1 MKRNFSFY
9 VARRYMFSKKS
20 VGAINVISFISVTG
34 VAVATMALV
43 IVLSVFNGFH
53 DLVASLFTNFD
64 PQIEVVPA
72 KGKTVNADAPELDK
86 IRHLNFVDV
95 ATDVVEDQAIAVY
108 GDRQRM
114 VTVMG
119 VDENFDQLTR
129 IGDILYGEGDFTL
142 RVANLYFG
150 VPGIRL
156 AQDMG
161 LGARWADYLKI
172 YAPVRQGQLT
182 DLDTPTDGFV
192 VDSLLSPGVV
202 FAVNQNKYDRDRI
215 ITSIYFA
222 RQLFDQDGMLSSLQ
236 LRLKPGTDLAEA
248 KQEIKAAAGENFRVL
263 DRFEQQEDTFRI
275 MQIEKVLAYVFLTF
289 ILIVA
294 CFNIISSLSM
304 LIIDKKDDINTL
316 HNLGAS
322 DRQIVSIFLYEGRII
337 SAVGALIG
345 IGLGLALC
353 GLQQAFGFVKMGDSS
368 GTFIVNAYPRERSLR
383 GCARSVHHRHPD
395 RMGGVVD
402 SGAPSAPSDNG
413 QKSNNINKSKENN
426 EQETLFDSSSCCPAC
441 RSDGSSNANRQRTDC
456 AACGKGERRTG
467 CHPQRGLL
475 EDDFGFGV

>member
-1 MKRNFSFY
+1 
-9 VARRYMFSKKS
+9 MFSKKS
-20 VGAINVISFISVTG
+20 VGAINVISFISVAG
-34 VAVATMALV
+34 VAVGTMALV

-64 PQIEVVPA
+64 PQVEVVPV
-72 KGKTVNADAPELDK
+72 KGKTINADAPELDR
-86 IRHLNFVDV
+86 IRHLDFVDV

-119 VDENFDQLTR
+119 VDENFDQLTN
-129 IGDILYGEGDFTL
+129 ISDILYGDGDFTL

-156 AQDMG
+156 AQDLG

-172 YAPVRQGQLT
+172 YAPVRRGQLT

-202 FAVNQNKYDRDRI
+202 YAVNQNKYDRDRI

-236 LRLKPGTDLAEA
+236 LRLKPGTDLSTA
-248 KQEIKAAAGENFRVL
+248 KREIKAAAGEKFRVL
-263 DRFEQQEDTFRI
+263 DRFEQQADTFRI

-304 LIIDKKDDINTL
+304 LIIDKKNDINTL
-316 HNLGAS
+316 HNLGAN
-322 DRQIVSIFLYEGRII
+322 DRQIQSIFLYEGRII

-353 GLQQAFGFVKMGDSS
+353 GLQQAFGFVKMGESS
-368 GTFIVNAYPRERSLR
+368 GTFIVNAYPV
-383 GCARSVHHRHPD
+383 SVHYWD
-395 RMGGVVD
+395 VLVVFITVILIGWAA
-402 SGAPSAPSDNG
+402 SW
-413 QKSNNINKSKENN
+413 I
-426 EQETLFDSSSCCPAC
+426 PA
-441 RSDGSSNANRQRTDC
+441 RRLRKQILNRIT
-456 AACGKGERRTG
+456 T
-467 CHPQRGLL
+467 P
-475 EDDFGFGV
+475 

>member
-1 MKRNFSFY
+1 MLKRNFSFY

-20 VGAINVISFISVTG
+20 VGAINVISFISVAG
-34 VAVATMALV
+34 VAVGTMALV

-64 PQIEVVPA
+64 PQIEVVPV
-72 KGKTVNADAPELDK
+72 KGKTINADAPELDR
-86 IRHLNFVDV
+86 IRHLDFVDV

-119 VDENFDQLTR
+119 VDENFDQLTN
-129 IGDILYGEGDFTL
+129 ISDILYGDGDFTL

-156 AQDMG
+156 AQDLG
-161 LGARWADYLKI
+161 LGARWTDYLKI
-172 YAPVRQGQLT
+172 YAPVRRGQLT

-202 FAVNQNKYDRDRI
+202 YAVNQNKYDRDRI

-236 LRLKPGTDLAEA
+236 LRLKPGTDLSTA
-248 KQEIKAAAGENFRVL
+248 KREIKAAAGEKFRVL
-263 DRFEQQEDTFRI
+263 DRFEQQADTFRI

-304 LIIDKKDDINTL
+304 LIIDKKNDINTL
-316 HNLGAS
+316 HNLGAN

-353 GLQQAFGFVKMGDSS
+353 GLQQAFGFVKMGESS
-368 GTFIVNAYPRERSLR
+368 GTFIVNAYPV
-383 GCARSVHHRHPD
+383 SVHYWD
-395 RMGGVVD
+395 VLVVFITVILIGWAA
-402 SGAPSAPSDNG
+402 SW
-413 QKSNNINKSKENN
+413 I
-426 EQETLFDSSSCCPAC
+426 PA
-441 RSDGSSNANRQRTDC
+441 RRLRKQILNRIT
-456 AACGKGERRTG
+456 T
-467 CHPQRGLL
+467 P
-475 EDDFGFGV
+475 

>member
-1 MKRNFSFY
+1 MLKRNFSFY

-20 VGAINVISFISVTG
+20 VGAINVISFISVAG
-34 VAVATMALV
+34 VAVGTMALV

-64 PQIEVVPA
+64 PQIEVVPL
-72 KGKTVNADAPELDK
+72 KGKTVNADAPELDR
-86 IRHLNFVDV
+86 IRHLDFVDV

-119 VDENFDQLTR
+119 VDENFDQLTN
-129 IGDILYGEGDFTL
+129 ISDILYGDGDFTL

-156 AQDMG
+156 AQDLG

-172 YAPVRQGQLT
+172 YAPVRRGQLT

-202 FAVNQNKYDRDRI
+202 YAVNQNKYDRDRI

-236 LRLKPGTDLAEA
+236 LRLKPGTDLSTA
-248 KQEIKAAAGENFRVL
+248 KREIKAAAGEKFRVL
-263 DRFEQQEDTFRI
+263 DRFEQQADTFRI

-304 LIIDKKDDINTL
+304 LIIDKKNDINTL
-316 HNLGAS
+316 HNLGAN
-322 DRQIVSIFLYEGRII
+322 DRQIQSIFLYEGRII

-353 GLQQAFGFVKMGDSS
+353 GLQQAFGFVKMGESS
-368 GTFIVNAYPRERSLR
+368 GTFIVNAYPV
-383 GCARSVHHRHPD
+383 SVHYWD
-395 RMGGVVD
+395 VLVVFITVILIGWAA
-402 SGAPSAPSDNG
+402 SW
-413 QKSNNINKSKENN
+413 I
-426 EQETLFDSSSCCPAC
+426 PA
-441 RSDGSSNANRQRTDC
+441 RRLRKQILNRIT
-456 AACGKGERRTG
+456 T
-467 CHPQRGLL
+467 P
-475 EDDFGFGV
+475 

>member
-1 MKRNFSFY
+1 
-9 VARRYMFSKKS
+9 MFSKKS
-20 VGAINVISFISVTG
+20 VGAINVISFISVAG
-34 VAVATMALV
+34 VAVGTMALV

-64 PQIEVVPA
+64 PQIEVVPV
-72 KGKTVNADAPELDK
+72 KGKTINADAPELDR
-86 IRHLNFVDV
+86 IRHLDFVDV

-119 VDENFDQLTR
+119 VDENFDQLTN
-129 IGDILYGEGDFTL
+129 ISDILYGDGDFTL

-156 AQDMG
+156 AQDLG

-172 YAPVRQGQLT
+172 YAPVRRGQLT

-202 FAVNQNKYDRDRI
+202 YAVNQNKYDRDRI

-236 LRLKPGTDLAEA
+236 LRLKPGTDLSTA
-248 KQEIKAAAGENFRVL
+248 KREIKAAAGEKFRVL
-263 DRFEQQEDTFRI
+263 DRFEQQADTFRI

-353 GLQQAFGFVKMGDSS
+353 GLQQAFGFVKMGESS
-368 GTFIVNAYPRERSLR
+368 GTFIVNAYPV
-383 GCARSVHHRHPD
+383 SVHYWD
-395 RMGGVVD
+395 VLVVFITVILIGWAA
-402 SGAPSAPSDNG
+402 SW
-413 QKSNNINKSKENN
+413 I
-426 EQETLFDSSSCCPAC
+426 PA
-441 RSDGSSNANRQRTDC
+441 RRLRKQILNRIT
-456 AACGKGERRTG
+456 T
-467 CHPQRGLL
+467 P
-475 EDDFGFGV
+475 

>member
-9 VARRYMFSKKS
+9 IARRYMFSKKS
-20 VGAINVISFISVTG
+20 VGAINVISFISVAG
-34 VAVATMALV
+34 VAVGTMALV

-64 PQIEVVPA
+64 PQIEVVPV
-72 KGKTVNADAPELDK
+72 KGKTINADASELDR
-86 IRHLNFVDV
+86 IRHLDFVDV

-119 VDENFDQLTR
+119 VDENFDQLTN
-129 IGDILYGEGDFTL
+129 ISDILYGDGDFTL

-156 AQDMG
+156 AQDLG

-172 YAPVRQGQLT
+172 YAPVRRGQLT

-202 FAVNQNKYDRDRI
+202 YAVNQNKYDRDRI

-248 KQEIKAAAGENFRVL
+248 KREIKAAAGEKFRVL
-263 DRFEQQEDTFRI
+263 DRFEQQADTFRI

-304 LIIDKKDDINTL
+304 LIIDKKNDINTL
-316 HNLGAS
+316 HNLGAN
-322 DRQIVSIFLYEGRII
+322 DRQIQSIFLYEGRII

-353 GLQQAFGFVKMGDSS
+353 GLQQAFGFVKMGESS
-368 GTFIVNAYPRERSLR
+368 GTFIVNAYPV
-383 GCARSVHHRHPD
+383 SVHYWD
-395 RMGGVVD
+395 VLVVFITVILIGWAA
-402 SGAPSAPSDNG
+402 SW
-413 QKSNNINKSKENN
+413 I
-426 EQETLFDSSSCCPAC
+426 PA
-441 RSDGSSNANRQRTDC
+441 RRLRKQILNRIT
-456 AACGKGERRTG
+456 T
-467 CHPQRGLL
+467 P
-475 EDDFGFGV
+475 

>member
-20 VGAINVISFISVTG
+20 VGAINVISFISVAG
-34 VAVATMALV
+34 VAVGTMALV

-64 PQIEVVPA
+64 PQIEVVPV
-72 KGKTVNADAPELDK
+72 KGKTINADAPELDR

-119 VDENFDQLTR
+119 VDENFDQLTN
-129 IGDILYGEGDFTL
+129 ISDILYGDGDFTL

-156 AQDMG
+156 AQDLG
-161 LGARWADYLKI
+161 LGARWEDYLKI
-172 YAPVRQGQLT
+172 YAPVRRGQLT

-202 FAVNQNKYDRDRI
+202 YAVNQNKYDRDRI

-236 LRLKPGTDLAEA
+236 LRLKPGTDLSTA
-248 KQEIKAAAGENFRVL
+248 KREIKAAAGEKFRVL
-263 DRFEQQEDTFRI
+263 DRFEQQADTFRI

-304 LIIDKKDDINTL
+304 LIIDKKNDINTL
-316 HNLGAS
+316 HNLGAN
-322 DRQIVSIFLYEGRII
+322 DRQIQSIFLYEGRII
-337 SAVGALIG
+337 SAAGALIG

-353 GLQQAFGFVKMGDSS
+353 GLQQAFGFVKMGESS
-368 GTFIVNAYPRERSLR
+368 GTFIVNAYPV
-383 GCARSVHHRHPD
+383 SVHYWD
-395 RMGGVVD
+395 VLVVFITVILIGWAA
-402 SGAPSAPSDNG
+402 SW
-413 QKSNNINKSKENN
+413 I
-426 EQETLFDSSSCCPAC
+426 PA
-441 RSDGSSNANRQRTDC
+441 RRLRKQILNRIT
-456 AACGKGERRTG
+456 T
-467 CHPQRGLL
+467 P
-475 EDDFGFGV
+475 

>member
-20 VGAINVISFISVTG
+20 VGAINVISFISVAG
-34 VAVATMALV
+34 VAVGTMALV

-64 PQIEVVPA
+64 PQIEVVPV
-72 KGKTVNADAPELDK
+72 KGKTINADAPELDR
-86 IRHLNFVDV
+86 IRHLDFVDV

-119 VDENFDQLTR
+119 VDENFDQLTN
-129 IGDILYGEGDFTL
+129 ISDILYGDGDFTL

-156 AQDMG
+156 AQDLG
-161 LGARWADYLKI
+161 LGARWTDYLKI
-172 YAPVRQGQLT
+172 YAPVRRGQLT

-202 FAVNQNKYDRDRI
+202 YAVNQNKYDRDRI

-236 LRLKPGTDLAEA
+236 LRLKPGTDLSTA
-248 KQEIKAAAGENFRVL
+248 KREIKAAAGEKFRVL
-263 DRFEQQEDTFRI
+263 DRFEQQADTFRI

-304 LIIDKKDDINTL
+304 LIIDKKNDINTL
-316 HNLGAS
+316 HNLGAN

-353 GLQQAFGFVKMGDSS
+353 GLQQAFGFVKMGESS
-368 GTFIVNAYPRERSLR
+368 GTFIVNAYPV
-383 GCARSVHHRHPD
+383 SVHYWD
-395 RMGGVVD
+395 VLVVFITVILIGWAA
-402 SGAPSAPSDNG
+402 SW
-413 QKSNNINKSKENN
+413 I
-426 EQETLFDSSSCCPAC
+426 PA
-441 RSDGSSNANRQRTDC
+441 RRLRKQILNRIT
-456 AACGKGERRTG
+456 T
-467 CHPQRGLL
+467 P
-475 EDDFGFGV
+475 

>member
-1 MKRNFSFY
+1 MLKRNFSFY

-20 VGAINVISFISVTG
+20 VGAINVISFISVAG
-34 VAVATMALV
+34 VAVGTMALV

-64 PQIEVVPA
+64 PQIEVVPV
-72 KGKTVNADAPELDK
+72 KGKTVNADAPELDR
-86 IRHLNFVDV
+86 IRHLDFVDV

-119 VDENFDQLTR
+119 VDENFDQLTN
-129 IGDILYGEGDFTL
+129 ISDILYGDGDFTL

-156 AQDMG
+156 AQDLG
-161 LGARWADYLKI
+161 LGARWTDYLKI
-172 YAPVRQGQLT
+172 YAPVRRGQLT

-202 FAVNQNKYDRDRI
+202 YAVNQNKYDRDRI

-236 LRLKPGTDLAEA
+236 LRLKPGTDLSTA
-248 KQEIKAAAGENFRVL
+248 KREIKAAAGEKFRVL
-263 DRFEQQEDTFRI
+263 DRFEQQADTFRI

-304 LIIDKKDDINTL
+304 LIIDKKNDINTL
-316 HNLGAS
+316 HNLGAN
-322 DRQIVSIFLYEGRII
+322 DRQIQSIFLYEGRII

-353 GLQQAFGFVKMGDSS
+353 GLQQAFGFVKMGESS
-368 GTFIVNAYPRERSLR
+368 GTFIVNAYPV
-383 GCARSVHHRHPD
+383 SVHYWD
-395 RMGGVVD
+395 VLVVFITVILIGWAA
-402 SGAPSAPSDNG
+402 SW
-413 QKSNNINKSKENN
+413 I
-426 EQETLFDSSSCCPAC
+426 PA
-441 RSDGSSNANRQRTDC
+441 RRLRKQILNRIT
-456 AACGKGERRTG
+456 T
-467 CHPQRGLL
+467 P
-475 EDDFGFGV
+475 

>member
-1 MKRNFSFY
+1 MLKRNFSFY

-20 VGAINVISFISVTG
+20 VGAINVISFISVAG
-34 VAVATMALV
+34 VAVGTMALV

-64 PQIEVVPA
+64 PQIEVVPV
-72 KGKTVNADAPELDK
+72 KGKTINADAPELDR
-86 IRHLNFVDV
+86 IRHLDFVDV

-119 VDENFDQLTR
+119 VDENFDQLTN
-129 IGDILYGEGDFTL
+129 ISDILYGDGDFTL

-156 AQDMG
+156 AQDLG

-172 YAPVRQGQLT
+172 YAPVRRGQLT

-202 FAVNQNKYDRDRI
+202 YAVNQNKYDRDRI

-236 LRLKPGTDLAEA
+236 LRLKPGTDLSTA
-248 KQEIKAAAGENFRVL
+248 KREIKAAAGEKFRVL
-263 DRFEQQEDTFRI
+263 DRFEQQADTFRI

-304 LIIDKKDDINTL
+304 LIIDKKNDINTL
-316 HNLGAS
+316 HNLGAN

-353 GLQQAFGFVKMGDSS
+353 GLQQAFGFVKMGESS
-368 GTFIVNAYPRERSLR
+368 GTFIVNAYPV
-383 GCARSVHHRHPD
+383 SVHYWD
-395 RMGGVVD
+395 VLVVFITVILIGWAA
-402 SGAPSAPSDNG
+402 SW
-413 QKSNNINKSKENN
+413 I
-426 EQETLFDSSSCCPAC
+426 PA
-441 RSDGSSNANRQRTDC
+441 RRLRKQILNRIT
-456 AACGKGERRTG
+456 T
-467 CHPQRGLL
+467 P
-475 EDDFGFGV
+475 

>member
-1 MKRNFSFY
+1 MLKRNFSFY

-20 VGAINVISFISVTG
+20 VGAINVISFISVAG
-34 VAVATMALV
+34 VAVGTMALV

-64 PQIEVVPA
+64 PQIEVVPV
-72 KGKTVNADAPELDK
+72 KGKTINADAPELDR
-86 IRHLNFVDV
+86 IRHLDFVDV

-119 VDENFDQLTR
+119 VDENFDQLTN
-129 IGDILYGEGDFTL
+129 ISDILYGDGDFTL

-156 AQDMG
+156 AQDLG
-161 LGARWADYLKI
+161 LGARWTDYLKI
-172 YAPVRQGQLT
+172 YAPVRRGQLT
-182 DLDTPTDGFV
+182 DLDTLTDGFV

-202 FAVNQNKYDRDRI
+202 YAVNQNKYDRDRI

-236 LRLKPGTDLAEA
+236 LRLKPGTDLSTA
-248 KQEIKAAAGENFRVL
+248 KREIKAAAGEKFRVL
-263 DRFEQQEDTFRI
+263 DRFEQQADTFRI

-304 LIIDKKDDINTL
+304 LIIDKKNDINTL
-316 HNLGAS
+316 HNLGAN
-322 DRQIVSIFLYEGRII
+322 DRQIQSIFLYEGRII

-353 GLQQAFGFVKMGDSS
+353 GLQQAFGFVKMGESS
-368 GTFIVNAYPRERSLR
+368 GTFIVNAYPV
-383 GCARSVHHRHPD
+383 SVHYWD
-395 RMGGVVD
+395 VLVVFITVILIGWAA
-402 SGAPSAPSDNG
+402 SW
-413 QKSNNINKSKENN
+413 I
-426 EQETLFDSSSCCPAC
+426 PA
-441 RSDGSSNANRQRTDC
+441 RRLRKQILNRIT
-456 AACGKGERRTG
+456 T
-467 CHPQRGLL
+467 P
-475 EDDFGFGV
+475 

>member
-20 VGAINVISFISVTG
+20 VGAINVISFISVAG
-34 VAVATMALV
+34 VAVGTMALV

-64 PQIEVVPA
+64 PQIEVVPV
-72 KGKTVNADAPELDK
+72 KGKTINADAPELDK
-86 IRHLNFVDV
+86 IHHLDFVDV

-119 VDENFDQLTR
+119 VDENFDQLTN
-129 IGDILYGEGDFTL
+129 IGDILYGDGDFTL

-156 AQDMG
+156 AQDLG

-172 YAPVRQGQLT
+172 YAPVRRGQLT

-202 FAVNQNKYDRDRI
+202 YAVNQNKYDRDRI

-236 LRLKPGTDLAEA
+236 LRLKPGTDLSTA
-248 KQEIKAAAGENFRVL
+248 KREIKAAAGEKFRVL
-263 DRFEQQEDTFRI
+263 DRFEQQADTFRI

-304 LIIDKKDDINTL
+304 LIIDKKNDINTL
-316 HNLGAS
+316 HNLGAN

-353 GLQQAFGFVKMGDSS
+353 GLQQAFGFVKMGESS
-368 GTFIVNAYPRERSLR
+368 GTFIVNAYPV
-383 GCARSVHHRHPD
+383 SVHYWD
-395 RMGGVVD
+395 VLVVFVTVILIGWAA
-402 SGAPSAPSDNG
+402 SW
-413 QKSNNINKSKENN
+413 I
-426 EQETLFDSSSCCPAC
+426 PA
-441 RSDGSSNANRQRTDC
+441 RRLRKQILNRIT
-456 AACGKGERRTG
+456 T
-467 CHPQRGLL
+467 P
-475 EDDFGFGV
+475 

>member
-1 MKRNFSFY
+1 
-9 VARRYMFSKKS
+9 MFSKKS
-20 VGAINVISFISVTG
+20 VGAINVISFISVAG
-34 VAVATMALV
+34 VAVGTMALV

-64 PQIEVVPA
+64 PQIEVVPV
-72 KGKTVNADAPELDK
+72 KGKTINADAPELDR

-119 VDENFDQLTR
+119 VDENFDQLTN
-129 IGDILYGEGDFTL
+129 ISDILYGDGDFTL

-156 AQDMG
+156 AQDLG

-172 YAPVRQGQLT
+172 YAPVRRGQLT

-202 FAVNQNKYDRDRI
+202 YAVNQNKYDRDRI

-236 LRLKPGTDLAEA
+236 LRLKPGTDLSTA
-248 KQEIKAAAGENFRVL
+248 KREIKAAAGEKFRVL
-263 DRFEQQEDTFRI
+263 DRFEQQADTFRI

-304 LIIDKKDDINTL
+304 LIIDKKNDINTL
-316 HNLGAS
+316 HNLGAN
-322 DRQIVSIFLYEGRII
+322 DRQIQSIFLYEGRII

-353 GLQQAFGFVKMGDSS
+353 GLQQAFGFVKMGESS
-368 GTFIVNAYPRERSLR
+368 GTFIVNAYPV
-383 GCARSVHHRHPD
+383 SVHYWD
-395 RMGGVVD
+395 VLVVFITVILIGWAA
-402 SGAPSAPSDNG
+402 SW
-413 QKSNNINKSKENN
+413 I
-426 EQETLFDSSSCCPAC
+426 PA
-441 RSDGSSNANRQRTDC
+441 RRLRKQILNRIT
-456 AACGKGERRTG
+456 TS
-467 CHPQRGLL
+467 
-475 EDDFGFGV
+475 

>member
-20 VGAINVISFISVTG
+20 VGAINVISFISVAG
-34 VAVATMALV
+34 VAVGTMALV

-64 PQIEVVPA
+64 PQIEVVPV
-72 KGKTVNADAPELDK
+72 KGKTINADAPELDR
-86 IRHLNFVDV
+86 IRHLDFVDV

-119 VDENFDQLTR
+119 VDENFDQLTN
-129 IGDILYGEGDFTL
+129 ISDILYGDGDFTL

-156 AQDMG
+156 AQDLG

-172 YAPVRQGQLT
+172 YAPVRRGQLT

-202 FAVNQNKYDRDRI
+202 YAVNQNKYDRDRI

-248 KQEIKAAAGENFRVL
+248 KREIKAAAGEKFRVL
-263 DRFEQQEDTFRI
+263 DRFEQQADTFRI

-304 LIIDKKDDINTL
+304 IIIDKKNDINTL
-316 HNLGAS
+316 HNLGAN
-322 DRQIVSIFLYEGRII
+322 DRQIQSIFLYEGRII

-353 GLQQAFGFVKMGDSS
+353 GLQQAFGFVKMGESS
-368 GTFIVNAYPRERSLR
+368 GTFIVNAYPV
-383 GCARSVHHRHPD
+383 SVHYWD
-395 RMGGVVD
+395 VLVVFITVILIGWAA
-402 SGAPSAPSDNG
+402 SW
-413 QKSNNINKSKENN
+413 I
-426 EQETLFDSSSCCPAC
+426 PA
-441 RSDGSSNANRQRTDC
+441 RRLRKQILNRIT
-456 AACGKGERRTG
+456 T
-467 CHPQRGLL
+467 P
-475 EDDFGFGV
+475 

>member
-20 VGAINVISFISVTG
+20 VGAINVISFISVAG
-34 VAVATMALV
+34 VAVGTMALV

-64 PQIEVVPA
+64 PQIEVVPV
-72 KGKTVNADAPELDK
+72 KGKTINADAPELDR
-86 IRHLNFVDV
+86 IRHLDFVDV

-119 VDENFDQLTR
+119 VDENFDQLTN
-129 IGDILYGEGDFTL
+129 ISDILYGDGDFTL

-156 AQDMG
+156 AQDLG

-172 YAPVRQGQLT
+172 YAPVRRGQLT

-202 FAVNQNKYDRDRI
+202 YAVNQNKYDRDRI

-236 LRLKPGTDLAEA
+236 LRLKPGTDLSTA
-248 KQEIKAAAGENFRVL
+248 KREIKAAAGERFRVL
-263 DRFEQQEDTFRI
+263 DRFEQQADTFRI

-304 LIIDKKDDINTL
+304 LIIDKKNDINTL
-316 HNLGAS
+316 HNLGAN
-322 DRQIVSIFLYEGRII
+322 DRQIQSIFLYEGRII

-353 GLQQAFGFVKMGDSS
+353 GLQQAFGFVKMGESS
-368 GTFIVNAYPRERSLR
+368 GTFIVNAYPV
-383 GCARSVHHRHPD
+383 SVHYWD
-395 RMGGVVD
+395 VLVVFITVILIGWAA
-402 SGAPSAPSDNG
+402 SW
-413 QKSNNINKSKENN
+413 I
-426 EQETLFDSSSCCPAC
+426 PA
-441 RSDGSSNANRQRTDC
+441 RRLRKQILNRIT
-456 AACGKGERRTG
+456 T
-467 CHPQRGLL
+467 P
-475 EDDFGFGV
+475 

>member
-1 MKRNFSFY
+1 MLKRNFSFY

-20 VGAINVISFISVTG
+20 VGAINVISFISVAG
-34 VAVATMALV
+34 VAVGTMALV

-64 PQIEVVPA
+64 PQIEVVPV
-72 KGKTVNADAPELDK
+72 KGKTINADAPELDR
-86 IRHLNFVDV
+86 IRHLDFVDV

-119 VDENFDQLTR
+119 VDENFDQLTN
-129 IGDILYGEGDFTL
+129 ISDILYGDGDFTL

-156 AQDMG
+156 AQDLG
-161 LGARWADYLKI
+161 LGTRWADYLKI
-172 YAPVRQGQLT
+172 YAPVRRGQLT

-202 FAVNQNKYDRDRI
+202 YAVNQNKYDRDRI

-236 LRLKPGTDLAEA
+236 LRLKPGTDLSTA
-248 KQEIKAAAGENFRVL
+248 KREIKAAAGEKFRVL
-263 DRFEQQEDTFRI
+263 DRFEQQADTFRI

-304 LIIDKKDDINTL
+304 LIIDKKNDINTL
-316 HNLGAS
+316 HNLGAN
-322 DRQIVSIFLYEGRII
+322 DRQIQSIFLYEGRII

-353 GLQQAFGFVKMGDSS
+353 GLQQAFGFVKMGESS
-368 GTFIVNAYPRERSLR
+368 GTFIVNAYPV
-383 GCARSVHHRHPD
+383 SVHYWD
-395 RMGGVVD
+395 VLVVFITVILIGWAA
-402 SGAPSAPSDNG
+402 SW
-413 QKSNNINKSKENN
+413 I
-426 EQETLFDSSSCCPAC
+426 PA
-441 RSDGSSNANRQRTDC
+441 RRLRKQILNRIT
-456 AACGKGERRTG
+456 T
-467 CHPQRGLL
+467 P
-475 EDDFGFGV
+475 

>member
-20 VGAINVISFISVTG
+20 VGAINVISFISVAG
-34 VAVATMALV
+34 VAVGTMALV

-64 PQIEVVPA
+64 PQIEVVPV
-72 KGKTVNADAPELDK
+72 KGKTINADAPELDR
-86 IRHLNFVDV
+86 IRHLDFVDV

-119 VDENFDQLTR
+119 VDENFDQLTN
-129 IGDILYGEGDFTL
+129 ISDILYGDGDFTL

-156 AQDMG
+156 AQDLG

-172 YAPVRQGQLT
+172 YAPVRRGQLT

-202 FAVNQNKYDRDRI
+202 YAVNQNKYDRDRI

-236 LRLKPGTDLAEA
+236 LRLKPGTDLSTA
-248 KQEIKAAAGENFRVL
+248 KREIKAAAGEKFCVL
-263 DRFEQQEDTFRI
+263 DRFEQQADTFRI

-304 LIIDKKDDINTL
+304 LIIDKKNDINTL
-316 HNLGAS
+316 HNLGAN
-322 DRQIVSIFLYEGRII
+322 DRQIQSIFLYEGRII

-353 GLQQAFGFVKMGDSS
+353 GLQQAFGFVKMGESS
-368 GTFIVNAYPRERSLR
+368 GTFIVNAYPV
-383 GCARSVHHRHPD
+383 SVHYWD
-395 RMGGVVD
+395 VLVVFITVILIGWAA
-402 SGAPSAPSDNG
+402 SW
-413 QKSNNINKSKENN
+413 I
-426 EQETLFDSSSCCPAC
+426 PA
-441 RSDGSSNANRQRTDC
+441 RRLRKQILNRIT
-456 AACGKGERRTG
+456 T
-467 CHPQRGLL
+467 P
-475 EDDFGFGV
+475 

>member
-20 VGAINVISFISVTG
+20 VGAINVISFISVAG
-34 VAVATMALV
+34 VAVGTMALV
-43 IVLSVFNGFH
+43 IGLSVFNGFH

-64 PQIEVVPA
+64 PQIEVVPV
-72 KGKTVNADAPELDK
+72 KGKTINADAPELDR

-119 VDENFDQLTR
+119 VDENFDQLTN
-129 IGDILYGEGDFTL
+129 ISDILYGDGDFTL

-156 AQDMG
+156 AQDLG

-172 YAPVRQGQLT
+172 YAPVRRGQLT

-202 FAVNQNKYDRDRI
+202 YAVNQNKYDRDRI

-236 LRLKPGTDLAEA
+236 LRLKPGTDLSTA
-248 KQEIKAAAGENFRVL
+248 KREIKAAAGEKFRVL
-263 DRFEQQEDTFRI
+263 DRFEQQADTFRI

-304 LIIDKKDDINTL
+304 LIIDKKNDINTL
-316 HNLGAS
+316 HNLGAN
-322 DRQIVSIFLYEGRII
+322 DRQIQSIFLYEGRII

-353 GLQQAFGFVKMGDSS
+353 GLQQAFGFVKMGESS
-368 GTFIVNAYPRERSLR
+368 GTFIVNAYPV
-383 GCARSVHHRHPD
+383 SVHYWD
-395 RMGGVVD
+395 VLVVFITVILIGWAA
-402 SGAPSAPSDNG
+402 SW
-413 QKSNNINKSKENN
+413 I
-426 EQETLFDSSSCCPAC
+426 PA
-441 RSDGSSNANRQRTDC
+441 RRLRKQILNRIT
-456 AACGKGERRTG
+456 T
-467 CHPQRGLL
+467 P
-475 EDDFGFGV
+475 

>member
-20 VGAINVISFISVTG
+20 VGAINVISFISVAG
-34 VAVATMALV
+34 VAVGTMALV

-64 PQIEVVPA
+64 PQIEVVPV
-72 KGKTVNADAPELDK
+72 KGKTINADAPELDR
-86 IRHLNFVDV
+86 IRHLDFVDV

-119 VDENFDQLTR
+119 VDENFDQLTN
-129 IGDILYGEGDFTL
+129 ISDILYGDGDFTL

-156 AQDMG
+156 AQDLG

-172 YAPVRQGQLT
+172 YAPVRRGQLT

-202 FAVNQNKYDRDRI
+202 YAVNQNKYDRDRI

-236 LRLKPGTDLAEA
+236 LRLKPGTDLSTA
-248 KQEIKAAAGENFRVL
+248 KREIKAAAGEKFRVL
-263 DRFEQQEDTFRI
+263 DRFEQQADTFRI

-304 LIIDKKDDINTL
+304 LIIDKKNDINTL
-316 HNLGAS
+316 HNLGAN
-322 DRQIVSIFLYEGRII
+322 DRQIQSIFLYEGRII

-353 GLQQAFGFVKMGDSS
+353 GLQQAFGFVKMGESS
-368 GTFIVNAYPRERSLR
+368 GTFIVNAYPI
-383 GCARSVHHRHPD
+383 SVHYWD
-395 RMGGVVD
+395 VLVVFITVILIGWAA
-402 SGAPSAPSDNG
+402 SW
-413 QKSNNINKSKENN
+413 I
-426 EQETLFDSSSCCPAC
+426 PA
-441 RSDGSSNANRQRTDC
+441 RRLRKQILNRIT
-456 AACGKGERRTG
+456 T
-467 CHPQRGLL
+467 P
-475 EDDFGFGV
+475 

>member
-20 VGAINVISFISVTG
+20 VGAINVISFISVAG
-34 VAVATMALV
+34 VAVGTMALV

-64 PQIEVVPA
+64 PQIEVVPV
-72 KGKTVNADAPELDK
+72 KGKTVNADAPELDR
-86 IRHLNFVDV
+86 IRHLDFVDV

-119 VDENFDQLTR
+119 VDENFDQLTN
-129 IGDILYGEGDFTL
+129 ISDILYGDGDFTL

-156 AQDMG
+156 AQDLG

-172 YAPVRQGQLT
+172 YAPVRRGQLT

-202 FAVNQNKYDRDRI
+202 YAVNQNKYDRDRI

-236 LRLKPGTDLAEA
+236 LRLKPGTDLSTA
-248 KQEIKAAAGENFRVL
+248 KREIKAAAGEKFRVL
-263 DRFEQQEDTFRI
+263 DRFEQQADTFRI

-304 LIIDKKDDINTL
+304 LIIDKKNDINTL
-316 HNLGAS
+316 HNLGANE
-322 DRQIVSIFLYEGRII
+322 RQIQSIFLYEGRII

-353 GLQQAFGFVKMGDSS
+353 GLQQAFGFVKMGESS
-368 GTFIVNAYPRERSLR
+368 GTFIVNAYPV
-383 GCARSVHHRHPD
+383 SVHYWD
-395 RMGGVVD
+395 VLVVFITVILIGWAA
-402 SGAPSAPSDNG
+402 SW
-413 QKSNNINKSKENN
+413 I
-426 EQETLFDSSSCCPAC
+426 PA
-441 RSDGSSNANRQRTDC
+441 RRLRKQILNRIT
-456 AACGKGERRTG
+456 T
-467 CHPQRGLL
+467 P
-475 EDDFGFGV
+475 

>member
-1 MKRNFSFY
+1 MSTSQHLNTSPSQHITISTPQHFTITTHKIMKRNFSFY

-20 VGAINVISFISVTG
+20 VGAINVISFISVAG
-34 VAVATMALV
+34 VAVGTMALV

-64 PQIEVVPA
+64 PQIEVVPV
-72 KGKTVNADAPELDK
+72 KGKTINSDAPELDR
-86 IRHLNFVDV
+86 IRHLDFVDV

-119 VDENFDQLTR
+119 VDENFDQLTN
-129 IGDILYGEGDFTL
+129 ISDILYGDGDFTL

-156 AQDMG
+156 AQDLG

-172 YAPVRQGQLT
+172 YAPVRRGQLT
-182 DLDTPTDGFV
+182 DLDTSTDGFV

-202 FAVNQNKYDRDRI
+202 YAVNQNKYDRDRI

-236 LRLKPGTDLAEA
+236 LRLKPGTDLSTA
-248 KQEIKAAAGENFRVL
+248 KREIKAAAGEKFRVL
-263 DRFEQQEDTFRI
+263 DRFEQQADTFRI

-304 LIIDKKDDINTL
+304 LIIDKKNDINTL
-316 HNLGAS
+316 HNLGAN
-322 DRQIVSIFLYEGRII
+322 DRQIQSIFLYEGRII

-353 GLQQAFGFVKMGDSS
+353 GLQQAFGFVKMGESS
-368 GTFIVNAYPRERSLR
+368 GTFIVNAYPV
-383 GCARSVHHRHPD
+383 SVHYWD
-395 RMGGVVD
+395 VLVVFITVILIGWAA
-402 SGAPSAPSDNG
+402 SW
-413 QKSNNINKSKENN
+413 I
-426 EQETLFDSSSCCPAC
+426 PA
-441 RSDGSSNANRQRTDC
+441 RRLRKQILNRIT
-456 AACGKGERRTG
+456 T
-467 CHPQRGLL
+467 P
-475 EDDFGFGV
+475 

>member
-20 VGAINVISFISVTG
+20 VGAINVISFISVAG
-34 VAVATMALV
+34 VAVGTMALV

-64 PQIEVVPA
+64 PQVEVVPV
-72 KGKTVNADAPELDK
+72 KGKTINADAPELDR
-86 IRHLNFVDV
+86 IRHLDFVDV

-119 VDENFDQLTR
+119 VDENFDQLTN
-129 IGDILYGEGDFTL
+129 ISDILYGDGDFTL

-156 AQDMG
+156 AQDLG

-172 YAPVRQGQLT
+172 YAPVRRGQLT

-202 FAVNQNKYDRDRI
+202 YAVNQNKYDRDRI

-236 LRLKPGTDLAEA
+236 LRLKPGTDLSTA
-248 KQEIKAAAGENFRVL
+248 KREIKAAAGEKFRVL
-263 DRFEQQEDTFRI
+263 DRFEQQADTFRI

-304 LIIDKKDDINTL
+304 LIIDKKNDINTL
-316 HNLGAS
+316 HNLGAN
-322 DRQIVSIFLYEGRII
+322 DRQIQSIFLYEGRII

-353 GLQQAFGFVKMGDSS
+353 GLQQAFGFVKMGESS
-368 GTFIVNAYPRERSLR
+368 GTFIVNAYPV
-383 GCARSVHHRHPD
+383 SVHYWD
-395 RMGGVVD
+395 VLVVFVTVILIGWAA
-402 SGAPSAPSDNG
+402 SW
-413 QKSNNINKSKENN
+413 I
-426 EQETLFDSSSCCPAC
+426 PA
-441 RSDGSSNANRQRTDC
+441 RRLRKQILNRIT
-456 AACGKGERRTG
+456 TS
-467 CHPQRGLL
+467 
-475 EDDFGFGV
+475 

>member
-20 VGAINVISFISVTG
+20 VGAINVISFISVAG
-34 VAVATMALV
+34 VAVGTMALV

-64 PQIEVVPA
+64 PQIEVVPV
-72 KGKTVNADAPELDK
+72 KGKTVNADAPELDR
-86 IRHLNFVDV
+86 IRHLDFVDV

-119 VDENFDQLTR
+119 VDENFDQLTN
-129 IGDILYGEGDFTL
+129 ISDILYGDGDFTL

-156 AQDMG
+156 AQDLG

-172 YAPVRQGQLT
+172 YAPVRRGQLT

-202 FAVNQNKYDRDRI
+202 YAVNQNKYDRDRI

-236 LRLKPGTDLAEA
+236 LRLKPGTDLSTA
-248 KQEIKAAAGENFRVL
+248 KREIKAAAGEKFRVL
-263 DRFEQQEDTFRI
+263 DRFEQQADTFRI
-275 MQIEKVLAYVFLTF
+275 MQIEKVLAYVFLTL

-304 LIIDKKDDINTL
+304 LIIDKKNDINTL
-316 HNLGAS
+316 HNLGAN
-322 DRQIVSIFLYEGRII
+322 DRQIQSIFLYEGRII

-353 GLQQAFGFVKMGDSS
+353 GLQQAFGFVKMGESS
-368 GTFIVNAYPRERSLR
+368 GTFIVNAYPV
-383 GCARSVHHRHPD
+383 SVHYWD
-395 RMGGVVD
+395 VLVVFITVILIGWAA
-402 SGAPSAPSDNG
+402 SW
-413 QKSNNINKSKENN
+413 I
-426 EQETLFDSSSCCPAC
+426 PA
-441 RSDGSSNANRQRTDC
+441 RRLRKQILNRIT
-456 AACGKGERRTG
+456 T
-467 CHPQRGLL
+467 P
-475 EDDFGFGV
+475 

>member
-20 VGAINVISFISVTG
+20 VGAINVISFISVAG
-34 VAVATMALV
+34 VAVGTMALV

-64 PQIEVVPA
+64 PQIEVVPV
-72 KGKTVNADAPELDK
+72 KGKTINADAPELDR

-119 VDENFDQLTR
+119 VDENFDQLTN
-129 IGDILYGEGDFTL
+129 ISDILYGDGDFTL

-156 AQDMG
+156 AQDLG
-161 LGARWADYLKI
+161 LGARWTDYLKI
-172 YAPVRQGQLT
+172 YAPVRRGQLT

-202 FAVNQNKYDRDRI
+202 YAVNQNKYDRDRI

-236 LRLKPGTDLAEA
+236 LRLKPGTDLSTA
-248 KQEIKAAAGENFRVL
+248 KREIKAAAGEKFRVL
-263 DRFEQQEDTFRI
+263 DRFEQQADTFRI

-304 LIIDKKDDINTL
+304 LIIDKKNDINTL
-316 HNLGAS
+316 HNLGAN
-322 DRQIVSIFLYEGRII
+322 DRQIQSIFLYEGRII

-353 GLQQAFGFVKMGDSS
+353 GLQQAFGFVKMGESS
-368 GTFIVNAYPRERSLR
+368 GTFIVNAYPV
-383 GCARSVHHRHPD
+383 SVHYWD
-395 RMGGVVD
+395 VLVVFITVILIGWAA
-402 SGAPSAPSDNG
+402 SW
-413 QKSNNINKSKENN
+413 I
-426 EQETLFDSSSCCPAC
+426 PA
-441 RSDGSSNANRQRTDC
+441 RRLRKQILNRIT
-456 AACGKGERRTG
+456 T
-467 CHPQRGLL
+467 P
-475 EDDFGFGV
+475 

>member
-20 VGAINVISFISVTG
+20 VGAINVISFISVAG
-34 VAVATMALV
+34 VAVGTMALV

-64 PQIEVVPA
+64 PQIEVVPV
-72 KGKTVNADAPELDK
+72 KGKTINADAPELDR

-119 VDENFDQLTR
+119 VDENFDQLTN
-129 IGDILYGEGDFTL
+129 ISDILYGDGDFTL

-156 AQDMG
+156 AQDLG

-172 YAPVRQGQLT
+172 YAPVRRGQLT

-202 FAVNQNKYDRDRI
+202 YAVNQNKYDRDRI

-236 LRLKPGTDLAEA
+236 LRLKPGTDLGAA
-248 KQEIKAAAGENFRVL
+248 KKEIKAAAGEKFRVL
-263 DRFEQQEDTFRI
+263 DRFEQQADTFRI

-316 HNLGAS
+316 HNLGAN
-322 DRQIVSIFLYEGRII
+322 DRQIQSIFLYEGRII

-353 GLQQAFGFVKMGDSS
+353 GLQQAFGFVKMGESS
-368 GTFIVNAYPRERSLR
+368 GTFIVNAYPV
-383 GCARSVHHRHPD
+383 SVHYWD
-395 RMGGVVD
+395 VLVVFVTVILIGWAA
-402 SGAPSAPSDNG
+402 SW
-413 QKSNNINKSKENN
+413 I
-426 EQETLFDSSSCCPAC
+426 PA
-441 RSDGSSNANRQRTDC
+441 RRLRKQILNRIT
-456 AACGKGERRTG
+456 T
-467 CHPQRGLL
+467 P
-475 EDDFGFGV
+475 

>member
-20 VGAINVISFISVTG
+20 VGAINVISFISVAG
-34 VAVATMALV
+34 VAVGTMALV

-64 PQIEVVPA
+64 PQIEVVPV
-72 KGKTVNADAPELDK
+72 KGKTTNADAPELDR
-86 IRHLNFVDV
+86 IRHLDFVDV

-119 VDENFDQLTR
+119 VDENFDQLTN
-129 IGDILYGEGDFTL
+129 ISDILYGDGDFTL

-156 AQDMG
+156 AQDLG

-172 YAPVRQGQLT
+172 YAPVRRGQLT

-202 FAVNQNKYDRDRI
+202 YAVNQNKYDRDRI

-236 LRLKPGTDLAEA
+236 LRLKPGTDLSTA
-248 KQEIKAAAGENFRVL
+248 KKEIKAAAGEKFRVL
-263 DRFEQQEDTFRI
+263 DRFEQQADTFRI

-304 LIIDKKDDINTL
+304 LIIDKKNDINTL
-316 HNLGAS
+316 HNLGAN
-322 DRQIVSIFLYEGRII
+322 DRQIQSIFLYEGRII

-353 GLQQAFGFVKMGDSS
+353 GLQQAFGFVKMGESS
-368 GTFIVNAYPRERSLR
+368 GTFIVNAYPV
-383 GCARSVHHRHPD
+383 SVHYWD
-395 RMGGVVD
+395 VLVVFVTVILIGWAA
-402 SGAPSAPSDNG
+402 SW
-413 QKSNNINKSKENN
+413 I
-426 EQETLFDSSSCCPAC
+426 PA
-441 RSDGSSNANRQRTDC
+441 RRLRKQILNRIT
-456 AACGKGERRTG
+456 T
-467 CHPQRGLL
+467 P
-475 EDDFGFGV
+475 

>member
-1 MKRNFSFY
+1 MLKRNFSFY

-20 VGAINVISFISVTG
+20 VGAINVISFISVAG
-34 VAVATMALV
+34 VAVGTMALV

-64 PQIEVVPA
+64 PQIEVVPV
-72 KGKTVNADAPELDK
+72 KGKTINADAPELDR

-119 VDENFDQLTR
+119 VDENFDQLTN
-129 IGDILYGEGDFTL
+129 ISDILYGDGDFTL

-156 AQDMG
+156 AQDLG

-172 YAPVRQGQLT
+172 YAPVRRGQLT

-202 FAVNQNKYDRDRI
+202 YAVNQNKYDRDRI

-236 LRLKPGTDLAEA
+236 LRLKPGTDLSTA
-248 KQEIKAAAGENFRVL
+248 KREIKAAAGEKFRVL
-263 DRFEQQEDTFRI
+263 DRFEQQADTFRI

-304 LIIDKKDDINTL
+304 LIIDKKNDINTL
-316 HNLGAS
+316 HNLGAN
-322 DRQIVSIFLYEGRII
+322 DRQIQSIFLYEGRII

-353 GLQQAFGFVKMGDSS
+353 GLQQAFGFVKMGESS
-368 GTFIVNAYPRERSLR
+368 GTFIVNAYPV
-383 GCARSVHHRHPD
+383 SVHYWD
-395 RMGGVVD
+395 VLVVFITVILIGWAA
-402 SGAPSAPSDNG
+402 SW
-413 QKSNNINKSKENN
+413 I
-426 EQETLFDSSSCCPAC
+426 PA
-441 RSDGSSNANRQRTDC
+441 RRLRKQILNRITI
-456 AACGKGERRTG
+456 
-467 CHPQRGLL
+467 P
-475 EDDFGFGV
+475 

>member
-9 VARRYMFSKKS
+9 IARRYMFSKKS
-20 VGAINVISFISVTG
+20 VGAINVISFISVAG
-34 VAVATMALV
+34 VAVGTMALV

-64 PQIEVVPA
+64 PQIEVVPV
-72 KGKTVNADAPELDK
+72 KGKTINADAPELDK
-86 IRHLNFVDV
+86 IRHLDFVDV

-119 VDENFDQLTR
+119 VDENFDQLTN
-129 IGDILYGEGDFTL
+129 IGDILYGDGDFTL

-156 AQDMG
+156 AQDLG

-172 YAPVRQGQLT
+172 YAPVRRGQLT

-202 FAVNQNKYDRDRI
+202 YAVNQNKYDRDRI

-236 LRLKPGTDLAEA
+236 LRLKPGTDLSTA
-248 KQEIKAAAGENFRVL
+248 KREIKAAAGEKFRVL
-263 DRFEQQEDTFRI
+263 DRFEQQADTFRI

-304 LIIDKKDDINTL
+304 LIIDKKNDINTL
-316 HNLGAS
+316 HNLGAN

-353 GLQQAFGFVKMGDSS
+353 GLQQAFGFVKMGESS
-368 GTFIVNAYPRERSLR
+368 GTFIVNAYPV
-383 GCARSVHHRHPD
+383 SVHYWD
-395 RMGGVVD
+395 VLVVFITVILIGWAA
-402 SGAPSAPSDNG
+402 SW
-413 QKSNNINKSKENN
+413 I
-426 EQETLFDSSSCCPAC
+426 PA
-441 RSDGSSNANRQRTDC
+441 RRLRKQILNRIT
-456 AACGKGERRTG
+456 TS
-467 CHPQRGLL
+467 
-475 EDDFGFGV
+475 

>member
-20 VGAINVISFISVTG
+20 VGAINVISFISVAG
-34 VAVATMALV
+34 VAVGTMALV

-64 PQIEVVPA
+64 PQIEVVPV
-72 KGKTVNADAPELDK
+72 KGKTINADAPELDR
-86 IRHLNFVDV
+86 IRHLDFVDV

-119 VDENFDQLTR
+119 VDENFDQLTN
-129 IGDILYGEGDFTL
+129 IGDILYGDGDFTL

-156 AQDMG
+156 AQDLG

-172 YAPVRQGQLT
+172 YAPVRRGQLT

-202 FAVNQNKYDRDRI
+202 YAVNQNKYDRDRI

-236 LRLKPGTDLAEA
+236 LRLKPGTDLSTA
-248 KQEIKAAAGENFRVL
+248 KREIKVAAGEKFRVL
-263 DRFEQQEDTFRI
+263 DRFEQQADTFRI

-304 LIIDKKDDINTL
+304 LIIDKKNDINTL
-316 HNLGAS
+316 HNLGAN
-322 DRQIVSIFLYEGRII
+322 DRQIQSIFLYEGRII

-353 GLQQAFGFVKMGDSS
+353 GLQQAFGFVKMGESS
-368 GTFIVNAYPRERSLR
+368 GTFIVNAYPV
-383 GCARSVHHRHPD
+383 SVHYWD
-395 RMGGVVD
+395 VLVVFITVILIGWAA
-402 SGAPSAPSDNG
+402 SW
-413 QKSNNINKSKENN
+413 I
-426 EQETLFDSSSCCPAC
+426 PA
-441 RSDGSSNANRQRTDC
+441 RRLRKQILNRIT
-456 AACGKGERRTG
+456 T
-467 CHPQRGLL
+467 P
-475 EDDFGFGV
+475 

>member
-1 MKRNFSFY
+1 MLKRNFSFY

-20 VGAINVISFISVTG
+20 VGAINVISFISVAG
-34 VAVATMALV
+34 VAVGTMALV

-64 PQIEVVPA
+64 PQIEVVPV
-72 KGKTVNADAPELDK
+72 KGKTINADAPELDR

-119 VDENFDQLTR
+119 VDENFDQLTN
-129 IGDILYGEGDFTL
+129 IGDILYGDGDFTL

-156 AQDMG
+156 AQDLG

-172 YAPVRQGQLT
+172 YAPVRRGQLT

-202 FAVNQNKYDRDRI
+202 YAVNQNKYDRDRI

-236 LRLKPGTDLAEA
+236 LRLKPGTDLSTA
-248 KQEIKAAAGENFRVL
+248 KREIKAAAGEKFRVL
-263 DRFEQQEDTFRI
+263 DRFEQQADTFRI

-304 LIIDKKDDINTL
+304 LIIDKKNDINTL
-316 HNLGAS
+316 HNLGAN

-353 GLQQAFGFVKMGDSS
+353 GLQQAFGFVKMGESS
-368 GTFIVNAYPRERSLR
+368 GTFIVNAYPV
-383 GCARSVHHRHPD
+383 SVHYWD
-395 RMGGVVD
+395 VLVVFITVILIGWAA
-402 SGAPSAPSDNG
+402 SW
-413 QKSNNINKSKENN
+413 I
-426 EQETLFDSSSCCPAC
+426 PA
-441 RSDGSSNANRQRTDC
+441 RRLRKQILNRIT
-456 AACGKGERRTG
+456 T
-467 CHPQRGLL
+467 P
-475 EDDFGFGV
+475 

>member
-20 VGAINVISFISVTG
+20 VGAINVISFISVAG
-34 VAVATMALV
+34 VAVGTMALV

-64 PQIEVVPA
+64 PQVEVVPV
-72 KGKTVNADAPELDK
+72 KGKTINADAPELDR
-86 IRHLNFVDV
+86 IRHLDFVDV

-119 VDENFDQLTR
+119 VDENFDQLTN
-129 IGDILYGEGDFTL
+129 ISDILYGDGDFTL

-156 AQDMG
+156 AQDLG

-172 YAPVRQGQLT
+172 YAPVRRGQLT

-202 FAVNQNKYDRDRI
+202 YAVNQNKYDRDRI

-236 LRLKPGTDLAEA
+236 LRLKPGTDLSTA
-248 KQEIKAAAGENFRVL
+248 KREIKAAAGEKFRVL
-263 DRFEQQEDTFRI
+263 DRFEQQADTFRI

-316 HNLGAS
+316 HNLGAN
-322 DRQIVSIFLYEGRII
+322 DRQIQSIFLYEGRII

-353 GLQQAFGFVKMGDSS
+353 GLQQAFGFVKMGESS
-368 GTFIVNAYPRERSLR
+368 GTFIVNAYPV
-383 GCARSVHHRHPD
+383 SVHYWD
-395 RMGGVVD
+395 VLVVFITVILIGWAA
-402 SGAPSAPSDNG
+402 SW
-413 QKSNNINKSKENN
+413 I
-426 EQETLFDSSSCCPAC
+426 PA
-441 RSDGSSNANRQRTDC
+441 RRLRKQILNRIT
-456 AACGKGERRTG
+456 T
-467 CHPQRGLL
+467 P
-475 EDDFGFGV
+475 

>member
-9 VARRYMFSKKS
+9 IARRYMFSKKS
-20 VGAINVISFISVTG
+20 VGAINVISFISVAG
-34 VAVATMALV
+34 VAVGTMALV

-64 PQIEVVPA
+64 PQIEVVPV
-72 KGKTVNADAPELDK
+72 KGKTINADAPELDK
-86 IRHLNFVDV
+86 IRHLDFVDV

-119 VDENFDQLTR
+119 VDENFDQLTN
-129 IGDILYGEGDFTL
+129 IGDILYGDGDFTL

-156 AQDMG
+156 AQDLG

-172 YAPVRQGQLT
+172 YAPVRRGQLT

-202 FAVNQNKYDRDRI
+202 YAVNQNKYDRDRI

-236 LRLKPGTDLAEA
+236 LRLKPGTDLGAA
-248 KQEIKAAAGENFRVL
+248 KKEIKAAAGEKFRVL
-263 DRFEQQEDTFRI
+263 DRFEQQADTFRI

-304 LIIDKKDDINTL
+304 LIIDKKNDINTL
-316 HNLGAS
+316 HNLGAN

-353 GLQQAFGFVKMGDSS
+353 GLQQAFGFVKMGESS
-368 GTFIVNAYPRERSLR
+368 GTFIVNAYPV
-383 GCARSVHHRHPD
+383 SVHYWD
-395 RMGGVVD
+395 VLVVFITVILIGWAA
-402 SGAPSAPSDNG
+402 SW
-413 QKSNNINKSKENN
+413 I
-426 EQETLFDSSSCCPAC
+426 PA
-441 RSDGSSNANRQRTDC
+441 RRLRKQILNRIT
-456 AACGKGERRTG
+456 T
-467 CHPQRGLL
+467 P
-475 EDDFGFGV
+475 

>member
-1 MKRNFSFY
+1 MLKRNFSFY

-20 VGAINVISFISVTG
+20 VGAINVISFISVAG
-34 VAVATMALV
+34 VAVGTMALV

-64 PQIEVVPA
+64 PQIEVVPV
-72 KGKTVNADAPELDK
+72 KGKTINADAPELDR
-86 IRHLNFVDV
+86 IRHLDFVDV

-119 VDENFDQLTR
+119 VDENFDQLTN
-129 IGDILYGEGDFTL
+129 ISDILYGDGDFTL
-142 RVANLYFG
+142 RVVNLYFG

-156 AQDMG
+156 AQDLG

-172 YAPVRQGQLT
+172 YAPVRRGQLT

-202 FAVNQNKYDRDRI
+202 YAVNQNKYDRDRI

-236 LRLKPGTDLAEA
+236 LRLKPGTDLSTA
-248 KQEIKAAAGENFRVL
+248 KREIKAAAGEKFRVL
-263 DRFEQQEDTFRI
+263 DRFEQQADTFRI

-304 LIIDKKDDINTL
+304 LIIDKKNDINTL
-316 HNLGAS
+316 HNLGAN
-322 DRQIVSIFLYEGRII
+322 DRQIQSIFLYEGRII

-353 GLQQAFGFVKMGDSS
+353 GLQQAFGFVKMGESS
-368 GTFIVNAYPRERSLR
+368 GTFIVNAYPV
-383 GCARSVHHRHPD
+383 SVHYWD
-395 RMGGVVD
+395 VLVVFITVILIGWAA
-402 SGAPSAPSDNG
+402 SW
-413 QKSNNINKSKENN
+413 I
-426 EQETLFDSSSCCPAC
+426 PA
-441 RSDGSSNANRQRTDC
+441 RRLRKQILNRIT
-456 AACGKGERRTG
+456 T
-467 CHPQRGLL
+467 P
-475 EDDFGFGV
+475 

>member
-1 MKRNFSFY
+1 
-9 VARRYMFSKKS
+9 MFSKKS
-20 VGAINVISFISVTG
+20 VGAINVISFISVAG
-34 VAVATMALV
+34 VAVGTMALV

-64 PQIEVVPA
+64 PQIEVVPV
-72 KGKTVNADAPELDK
+72 KGKTINADAPELDK
-86 IRHLNFVDV
+86 IRHLDFVDV

-119 VDENFDQLTR
+119 VDENFDQLTN
-129 IGDILYGEGDFTL
+129 IGDILYGDGDFTL

-156 AQDMG
+156 AQDLG

-172 YAPVRQGQLT
+172 YAPVRRGQLT

-202 FAVNQNKYDRDRI
+202 YAVNQNKYDRDRI

-236 LRLKPGTDLAEA
+236 LRLKPGTDLSTA
-248 KQEIKAAAGENFRVL
+248 KREIKAAAGEKFRVL
-263 DRFEQQEDTFRI
+263 DRFEQQADTFRI

-304 LIIDKKDDINTL
+304 LIIDKKNDINTL
-316 HNLGAS
+316 HNLGAN
-322 DRQIVSIFLYEGRII
+322 DRQIQSIFLYEGRII

-353 GLQQAFGFVKMGDSS
+353 GLQQAFGFVKMGESS
-368 GTFIVNAYPRERSLR
+368 GTFIVNAYPV
-383 GCARSVHHRHPD
+383 SVHYWD
-395 RMGGVVD
+395 VLVVFITVILIGWAA
-402 SGAPSAPSDNG
+402 SW
-413 QKSNNINKSKENN
+413 I
-426 EQETLFDSSSCCPAC
+426 PA
-441 RSDGSSNANRQRTDC
+441 RRLRKQILNRIT
-456 AACGKGERRTG
+456 T
-467 CHPQRGLL
+467 P
-475 EDDFGFGV
+475 

>member
-20 VGAINVISFISVTG
+20 VGAINVISFISVAG
-34 VAVATMALV
+34 VAVGTMALV

-64 PQIEVVPA
+64 PQIEVVPV
-72 KGKTVNADAPELDK
+72 KGKTINADAPELDR
-86 IRHLNFVDV
+86 IRHLDFVDV

-119 VDENFDQLTR
+119 VDENFDQLTN
-129 IGDILYGEGDFTL
+129 ISDILYGDGDFTL

-156 AQDMG
+156 AQDLG

-172 YAPVRQGQLT
+172 YAPVRRGQLT

-202 FAVNQNKYDRDRI
+202 YAVNQNKYDRDRI

-248 KQEIKAAAGENFRVL
+248 KREIKAVAGEKFRVL
-263 DRFEQQEDTFRI
+263 DRFEQQADTFRI

-304 LIIDKKDDINTL
+304 LIIDKKNDINTL
-316 HNLGAS
+316 HNLGAN
-322 DRQIVSIFLYEGRII
+322 DRQIQSIFLYEGRII

-353 GLQQAFGFVKMGDSS
+353 GLQQAFGFVKMGESS
-368 GTFIVNAYPRERSLR
+368 GTFIVNAYPV
-383 GCARSVHHRHPD
+383 SVHYWD
-395 RMGGVVD
+395 VLVVFITVILIGWAA
-402 SGAPSAPSDNG
+402 SW
-413 QKSNNINKSKENN
+413 I
-426 EQETLFDSSSCCPAC
+426 PA
-441 RSDGSSNANRQRTDC
+441 RRLRKQILNRIT
-456 AACGKGERRTG
+456 T
-467 CHPQRGLL
+467 P
-475 EDDFGFGV
+475 

>member
-1 MKRNFSFY
+1 MLKRNFSFY

-20 VGAINVISFISVTG
+20 VGAINVISFISVAG
-34 VAVATMALV
+34 VAVGTMALV

-64 PQIEVVPA
+64 PQIEVVPV
-72 KGKTVNADAPELDK
+72 KGKTINADAPELDR
-86 IRHLNFVDV
+86 IRHLDFVDV

-119 VDENFDQLTR
+119 VDENFDQLTN
-129 IGDILYGEGDFTL
+129 ISDILYGDGDFTL

-156 AQDMG
+156 AQDLG

-172 YAPVRQGQLT
+172 YAPVRRGQLT

-202 FAVNQNKYDRDRI
+202 YAVNQNKYDRDRI

-236 LRLKPGTDLAEA
+236 LRLKPGTDLGAA
-248 KQEIKAAAGENFRVL
+248 KKEIKAAAGEKFRVL
-263 DRFEQQEDTFRI
+263 DRFEQQADTFRI

-304 LIIDKKDDINTL
+304 LIIDKKNDINTL
-316 HNLGAS
+316 HNLGAN
-322 DRQIVSIFLYEGRII
+322 DRQIQSIFLYEGRII

-353 GLQQAFGFVKMGDSS
+353 GLQQAFGFVKMGESS
-368 GTFIVNAYPRERSLR
+368 GTFIVNAYPV
-383 GCARSVHHRHPD
+383 SVHYWD
-395 RMGGVVD
+395 VLVVFVTVILIGWAA
-402 SGAPSAPSDNG
+402 SW
-413 QKSNNINKSKENN
+413 I
-426 EQETLFDSSSCCPAC
+426 PA
-441 RSDGSSNANRQRTDC
+441 RRLRKQILNRIT
-456 AACGKGERRTG
+456 T
-467 CHPQRGLL
+467 P
-475 EDDFGFGV
+475 

>member
-1 MKRNFSFY
+1 MSTSQHITISTPQHITISTPQHFTITTHKIMKRNFSFY

-20 VGAINVISFISVTG
+20 VGAINVISFISVAG
-34 VAVATMALV
+34 VAVGTMALV

-64 PQIEVVPA
+64 PQIEVVPV
-72 KGKTVNADAPELDK
+72 KGKTINADAPELDR
-86 IRHLNFVDV
+86 IRHLDFVDV

-119 VDENFDQLTR
+119 VDENFDQLTN
-129 IGDILYGEGDFTL
+129 ISDILYGDGDFTL

-156 AQDMG
+156 AQDLG

-172 YAPVRQGQLT
+172 YAPVRRGQLT

-202 FAVNQNKYDRDRI
+202 YAVNQNKYDRDRI

-236 LRLKPGTDLAEA
+236 LRLKPGTDLSTA
-248 KQEIKAAAGENFRVL
+248 KREIKAAAGEKFRVL
-263 DRFEQQEDTFRI
+263 DRFEQQADTFRI

-316 HNLGAS
+316 HNLGANE
-322 DRQIVSIFLYEGRII
+322 RQIQSIFLYEGRII

-353 GLQQAFGFVKMGDSS
+353 GLQQAFGFVKMGESS
-368 GTFIVNAYPRERSLR
+368 GTFIVNAYPV
-383 GCARSVHHRHPD
+383 SVHYWD
-395 RMGGVVD
+395 VLVVFITVILIGWAA
-402 SGAPSAPSDNG
+402 SW
-413 QKSNNINKSKENN
+413 I
-426 EQETLFDSSSCCPAC
+426 PA
-441 RSDGSSNANRQRTDC
+441 RRLRKQILNRIT
-456 AACGKGERRTG
+456 T
-467 CHPQRGLL
+467 P
-475 EDDFGFGV
+475 

>member
-20 VGAINVISFISVTG
+20 VGAINVISFISVAG
-34 VAVATMALV
+34 VAVGTMALV

-64 PQIEVVPA
+64 PQIEVVPM
-72 KGKTVNADAPELDK
+72 KGKTINADAPELDR
-86 IRHLNFVDV
+86 IRHLDFVDV

-119 VDENFDQLTR
+119 VDENFDQLTN
-129 IGDILYGEGDFTL
+129 ISDILYGDGDFTL

-156 AQDMG
+156 AQDLG

-172 YAPVRQGQLT
+172 YAPVRRGQLT

-202 FAVNQNKYDRDRI
+202 YAVNQNKYDRDRI

-248 KQEIKAAAGENFRVL
+248 KREIKAAAGEKFRVL
-263 DRFEQQEDTFRI
+263 DRFEQQADTFRI

-304 LIIDKKDDINTL
+304 LIIDKKNDINTL
-316 HNLGAS
+316 HNLGAN
-322 DRQIVSIFLYEGRII
+322 DRQIQSIFLYEGRII

-353 GLQQAFGFVKMGDSS
+353 GLQQAFGFVKMGESS
-368 GTFIVNAYPRERSLR
+368 GTFIVNAYPV
-383 GCARSVHHRHPD
+383 SVHYWD
-395 RMGGVVD
+395 VLVVFITVILIGWAA
-402 SGAPSAPSDNG
+402 SW
-413 QKSNNINKSKENN
+413 I
-426 EQETLFDSSSCCPAC
+426 PA
-441 RSDGSSNANRQRTDC
+441 RRLRKQILNRIT
-456 AACGKGERRTG
+456 T
-467 CHPQRGLL
+467 P
-475 EDDFGFGV
+475 

>member
-20 VGAINVISFISVTG
+20 VGAINVISFISVAG
-34 VAVATMALV
+34 VAVGTMALV

-64 PQIEVVPA
+64 PQIEVVPV
-72 KGKTVNADAPELDK
+72 KGKTINADAPELDR
-86 IRHLNFVDV
+86 IRHLDFVDV

-119 VDENFDQLTR
+119 VDENFDQLTN
-129 IGDILYGEGDFTL
+129 ISDILYGDGDFTL

-156 AQDMG
+156 AQDLG

-172 YAPVRQGQLT
+172 YAPVRRGQLT

-202 FAVNQNKYDRDRI
+202 YAVNQNKYDRDRI

-236 LRLKPGTDLAEA
+236 LRLKPGTDLGAA
-248 KQEIKAAAGENFRVL
+248 KKEIKAAAGEKFRVL
-263 DRFEQQEDTFRI
+263 DRFEQQADTFRI

-304 LIIDKKDDINTL
+304 LIIDKKNDINTL
-316 HNLGAS
+316 HNLGAN
-322 DRQIVSIFLYEGRII
+322 DRQIQSIFLYEGRII

-353 GLQQAFGFVKMGDSS
+353 GLQQAFGFVKMGESS
-368 GTFIVNAYPRERSLR
+368 GTFIVNAYPV
-383 GCARSVHHRHPD
+383 SVHYWD
-395 RMGGVVD
+395 VLVVFVTVILIGWAA
-402 SGAPSAPSDNG
+402 SW
-413 QKSNNINKSKENN
+413 I
-426 EQETLFDSSSCCPAC
+426 PA
-441 RSDGSSNANRQRTDC
+441 RRLRKQILNRIT
-456 AACGKGERRTG
+456 T
-467 CHPQRGLL
+467 P
-475 EDDFGFGV
+475 